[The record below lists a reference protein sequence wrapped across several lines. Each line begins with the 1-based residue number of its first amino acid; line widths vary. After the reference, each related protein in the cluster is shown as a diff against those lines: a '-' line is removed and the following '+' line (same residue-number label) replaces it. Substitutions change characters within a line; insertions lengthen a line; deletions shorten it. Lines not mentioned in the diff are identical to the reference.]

1 MAGLFKNICFITHYL
16 EFSEVHVANKNKN
29 FGRCLG
35 PVDFEHNIEYNFIG
49 TNQNFHLLQCS
60 LYHDP
65 SVKFATSPLI

>member
-16 EFSEVHVANKNKN
+16 EFSEVHVAYKN

-49 TNQNFHLLQCS
+49 TTQNFHLLQCS